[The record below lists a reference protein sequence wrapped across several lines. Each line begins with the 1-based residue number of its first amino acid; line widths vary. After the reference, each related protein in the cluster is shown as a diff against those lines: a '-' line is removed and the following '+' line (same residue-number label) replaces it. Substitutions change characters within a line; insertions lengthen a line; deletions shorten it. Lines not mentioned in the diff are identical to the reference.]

1 MAKGRPE
8 LMMGYGGI
16 KRPAPAPKPSSSG
29 QELVNIFRGQANL
42 RTQKKKTKA
51 KKKRNA

>member
-29 QELVNIFRGQANL
+29 QELVNIFRGQASL
-42 RTQKKKTKA
+42 KKKS
-51 KKKRNA
+51 KKKKYA